1 MTSTQLSNKRIFL
14 LFLITSLN
22 IFIVSAQQDPVY
34 TQYMYNM
41 SVINPAYA
49 TADAGIVNMG
59 ALYRSQWV
67 GAVGAPKTATFF
79 MHTPLSE
86 RIEVGVSVVH
96 DEIGDGLVNEDNIYG
111 DFAYVLQLN
120 NNTYLS
126 LGLKAGVTL
135 FSTRFDD
142 LQLNSGDFSTDP
154 TFAQNISETFPN
166 LGAGAF
172 LYSDNFYL
180 GLSAPNFFNNKH
192 LDEEN
197 GVQRLGAENL
207 HIFFTGGYVFDI
219 SDNLKFKPSFMARAV
234 NGTPLSVDLSA
245 NMLFNEKFEG
255 GLSYRLDDAVSA
267 MFNVRVTPNLRIGYA
282 YDYTTTN
289 LGDFNSGT
297 HEIFVLFDL
306 DMLGLGRG
314 YNKSPRFF

>member
-1 MTSTQLSNKRIFL
+1 MTFQKRNIKNL
-14 LFLITSLN
+14 VSLF
-22 IFIVSAQQDPVY
+22 FMVSVVSYKVFGQQDPLY

-49 TADAGIVNMG
+49 TADAGVVNMG

-79 MHTPLSE
+79 AHTPLSE
-86 RIEVGVSVVH
+86 RIEVGISVVH

-111 DFAYVLQLN
+111 DFAYVLQVN
-120 NNTYLS
+120 QFTYLS
-126 LGLKAGVTL
+126 LGVKAGVTL
-135 FSTRFDD
+135 FNTRFDD
-142 LQLNSGDFSTDP
+142 IQLNSGDFSTDP
-154 TFAQNISETFPN
+154 AFAQNVSETFPN

-172 LYSDNFYL
+172 LYNDRFYL

-192 LDEEN
+192 LDREN
-197 GVQRLGAENL
+197 GVRRLGAENI
-207 HIFFTGGYVFDI
+207 HVFFTGGYVFDI
-219 SDNLKFKPSFMARAV
+219 NSQLKFKPSFMTRAV
-234 NGTPLSVDLSA
+234 SGAPLSLDISA
-245 NMLFNEKFEG
+245 NVLINEKFEA

-267 MFNVRVTPNLRIGYA
+267 LFNVKVTPSLRIGYA

-297 HEIFVLFDL
+297 HEVFLLFDL
-306 DMLGLGRG
+306 DLLGLSRG

>member
-1 MTSTQLSNKRIFL
+1 MTSKHQPMKKIFI
-14 LFLITSLN
+14 LFLMISIN
-22 IFIVSAQQDPVY
+22 SFVVSAQQDPVY

-49 TADAGIVNMG
+49 TADAGMVNMG

-67 GAVGAPKTATFF
+67 GTVGAPKTATFF
-79 MHTPLSE
+79 AHTPLNE
-86 RIEVGVSVVH
+86 RIEVGISVIH

-120 NNTYLS
+120 NFTYLS
-126 LGLKAGVTL
+126 LGIKAGVSL
-135 FSTRFDD
+135 FSTRFND

-172 LYSDNFYL
+172 LYSDRFYL

-192 LDEEN
+192 LAQEN

-207 HIFFTGGYVFDI
+207 HVFFTGGYVFDI
-219 SDNLKFKPSFMARAV
+219 NDQLKFKPSFMGRAV
-234 NGTPLSVDLSA
+234 NGAPFSLDISA

-255 GLSYRLDDAVSA
+255 GLSYRLDDAISA
-267 MFNVRVTPNLRIGYA
+267 MFNVRVAPNLRIGYA

-306 DMLGLGRG
+306 DVLGMSRG

>member
-1 MTSTQLSNKRIFL
+1 MTLRQPNSKKIVF
-14 LFLITSLN
+14 LFLISCVN
-22 IFIVSAQQDPVY
+22 IFIVTAQQDPVY

-49 TADAGIVNMG
+49 TATEGVINLG
-59 ALYRSQWV
+59 ALHRSQWV
-67 GAVGAPKTATFF
+67 GAVGAPKTTTFF
-79 MHTPLSE
+79 AHTPLSD

-96 DEIGDGLVNEDNIYG
+96 DEVGDGLVNEDNIYG

-120 NNTYLS
+120 NTTFLS

-135 FSTRFDD
+135 FSTRFDN

-154 TFAQNISETFPN
+154 AFAQNISETFPN

-172 LYSDNFYL
+172 LFSDNYYL

-207 HIFFTGGYVFDI
+207 HIFFTGGYVVNI
-219 SDNLKFKPSFMARAV
+219 NRNIKFKPSFMARAV
-234 NGTPLSVDLSA
+234 GGAPLSLDISA

-306 DMLGLGRG
+306 DLLGAGSG
-314 YNKSPRFF
+314 YKKSPRFF

>member
-111 DFAYVLQLN
+111 DFAYLLQLN

-166 LGAGAF
+166 MGAGAF

>member
-1 MTSTQLSNKRIFL
+1 MKKIFI
-14 LFLITSLN
+14 LFLMISIN
-22 IFIVSAQQDPVY
+22 SFVVSAQQDPVY

-49 TADAGIVNMG
+49 TADAGMVNMG

-67 GAVGAPKTATFF
+67 GTVGAPKTATFF
-79 MHTPLSE
+79 AHTPLNE
-86 RIEVGVSVVH
+86 RIEVGISVIH

-120 NNTYLS
+120 NFTYLS
-126 LGLKAGVTL
+126 LGIKAGVSL
-135 FSTRFDD
+135 FSTRFND

-172 LYSDNFYL
+172 LYSDRFYL

-192 LDEEN
+192 LAQEN

-207 HIFFTGGYVFDI
+207 HVFFTGGYVFDI
-219 SDNLKFKPSFMARAV
+219 NDQLKFKPSFMGRAV
-234 NGTPLSVDLSA
+234 NGAPFSLDISA

-255 GLSYRLDDAVSA
+255 GLSYRLDDAISA
-267 MFNVRVTPNLRIGYA
+267 MFNVRVAPNLRIGYA

-306 DMLGLGRG
+306 DVLGMSRG

>member
-166 LGAGAF
+166 MGAGAF

-192 LDEEN
+192 LDREN
-197 GVQRLGAENL
+197 GVRRLGAENL

-219 SDNLKFKPSFMARAV
+219 SNNLKFKPSFMARAV

>member
-166 LGAGAF
+166 MGAGAF

>member
-1 MTSTQLSNKRIFL
+1 MKKICI
-14 LFLITSLN
+14 LF
-22 IFIVSAQQDPVY
+22 FIISINSFFVSAQQDPVY

-79 MHTPLSE
+79 AHTPLSE
-86 RIEVGVSVVH
+86 KIEVGISVVH
-96 DEIGDGLVNEDNIYG
+96 DEIGDGLVNEDNVYG
-111 DFAYVLQLN
+111 DFAYVLQLDN
-120 NNTYLS
+120 FTYLS

-135 FSTRFDD
+135 FSTRFND
-142 LQLNSGDFSTDP
+142 LQLNSGDFSSDP
-154 TFAQNISETFPN
+154 AFAQNISETFPN

-172 LYSDNFYL
+172 LYSDRFYL

-197 GVQRLGAENL
+197 GIQRLGAENL

-219 SDNLKFKPSFMARAV
+219 NSNLKFKPSFMARAV
-234 NGTPLSVDLSA
+234 NGAPLSLDISA

-267 MFNVRVTPNLRIGYA
+267 MFNVKVTPNLRIGYA

-306 DMLGLGRG
+306 DVLGMSRG